1 MMYIAYFT
9 ELNLQICDYAQKQR
23 ICSWNCN
30 YGFDENFNGHF
41 DDMVVIIWRQAEMIF
56 FQKLYG
62 WHGQRRF
69 TLEIKACMMLWWSS
83 YDVRMISKGC
93 PDHTVT
99 HSILYMF
106 VIVCSSEVFERLW
119 NPRLTPDSQDGETGR
134 HLISPINIAHFS
146 YFHIFHISK
155 LLY

>member
-1 MMYIAYFT
+1 MFLGQEVHYYMVYIAYFT

-41 DDMVVIIWRQAEMIF
+41 DDMVVIIWRQAEMAQMIF

-69 TLEIKACMMLWWSS
+69 RLEIGL
-83 YDVRMISKGC
+83 YDVMMI
-93 PDHTVT
+93 
-99 HSILYMF
+99 I
-106 VIVCSSEVFERLW
+106 IWR
-119 NPRLTPDSQDGETGR
+119 QDDCNR
-134 HLISPINIAHFS
+134 YSRCYAFKKHFGVML
-146 YFHIFHISK
+146 K
-155 LLY
+155 ME